1 MRLQSIIL
9 AVCFFSVSY
18 LHSQV
23 LGQDKTGFS
32 SIVQPSSTFNL
43 DLTDKVATL
52 NYYEEARLRDFKQDK
67 SQSNEECNVTSTT
80 ENEYITKLRT
90 AWNLQDKAY
99 RKLGLVYG
107 GELKGSS
114 SDGVSLLVKDEQVMT
129 GSSISLLAGLRWYKR
144 VYNFKDLGRY
154 AKATYWKNTL
164 GSADEKTLIADIEK
178 EVQKLADAQIITA
191 SKKIDLLHFKSA
203 ESREDKL
210 ESINSKI
217 KSVLDEK
224 GFISSFNDKNKL
236 EDLVKNLAKLIDDIS
251 SYEEDVK
258 NYEDLKKLARSS
270 SNDVEINK
278 MLDKMN
284 ENLKSFQ
291 TAIDAEDIKALKLSL
306 EASNTKWATNK
317 EKLNKAREA
326 ASYNVYKFNTRAGSY
341 SSEALIAS
349 YRKYKEFLEDKSKI
363 ASEEE
368 TENLRL
374 NTYSIQRNMLYIRA
388 GFTNNAFKY
397 DLANDSTSIDDRFVD
412 KNIQGYRLELGYTRQ
427 FKRYN
432 FLGFNF
438 SLGRTSNVEQ
448 LTTTTYKF
456 EKTDTTVVPN
466 IKTAT
471 EMKALSGVFDTF
483 IKYGL
488 SFDYAYL
495 IPFHKRNLPEEQ
507 IKSNKLLL
515 SVNPFVRHNFYSK
528 TETLKP
534 NTSAGLGLYCFNKE
548 NGSIAG
554 GLFIQAD
561 DIFNVNRE
569 EAVNFTKQISV
580 GIIFKVAIKSFNP
593 AAK

>member
-1 MRLQSIIL
+1 MRRKSIL
-9 AVCFFSVSY
+9 LVVCLFCISY
-18 LHSQV
+18 LQSQV
-23 LGQDKTGFS
+23 LGQDKAGFS

-52 NYYEEARLRDFKQDK
+52 NYYEEALLRDFKQDK

-80 ENEYITKLRT
+80 EKEYIDKLT
-90 AWNLQDKAY
+90 AAWKEQAGVY

-144 VYNFKDLGRY
+144 VYNFKDLDCY
-154 AKATYWKNTL
+154 AEATYWKKLPDSNF
-164 GSADEKTLIADIEK
+164 EKELIANIEK
-178 EVQKLADAQIITA
+178 KVQEFADAGLIKA
-191 SKKIDLLHFKSA
+191 SKKDELLLFRSVK
-203 ESREDKL
+203 SREDKL

-217 KSVLDEK
+217 ESVRDEK
-224 GFISSFNDKNKL
+224 GFIDSFNDKNKL
-236 EDLVKNLAKLIDDIS
+236 DSLVTKLGQLEDSIS
-251 SYEEDVK
+251 IYEEDVK
-258 NYEDLKKLARSS
+258 KYEALKKLARSS
-270 SNDVEINK
+270 SNDLKINEI
-278 MLDKMN
+278 LGEMN
-284 ENLKSFQ
+284 GNLKSFQ
-291 TAIDAEDIKALKLSL
+291 EAIDDNDIKALKLSL
-306 EASNTKWATNK
+306 EASNTKWETNK
-317 EKLNKAREA
+317 EKINKAREA
-326 ASYNVYKFNTRAGSY
+326 VSYNVYKFDTKTSSY
-341 SSEALIAS
+341 SSAALIDA
-349 YRKYKEFLEDKSKI
+349 YEKYKEFLGEKSDV

-368 TENLRL
+368 TTKLRL
-374 NTYSIQRNMLYIRA
+374 NTYSIQRNLLYIRA

-495 IPFHKRNLPEEQ
+495 IPFHKRNLPEDQ

-534 NTSAGLGLYCFNKE
+534 NTSAGLGLYSFNKE

-580 GIIFKVAIKSFNP
+580 GVIFKVAIKSFNP